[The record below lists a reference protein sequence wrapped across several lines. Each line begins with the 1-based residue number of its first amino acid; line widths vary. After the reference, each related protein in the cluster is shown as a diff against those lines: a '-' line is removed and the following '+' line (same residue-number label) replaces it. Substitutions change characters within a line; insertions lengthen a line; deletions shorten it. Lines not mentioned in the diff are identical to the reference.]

1 MKIVLF
7 SDYYYPT
14 IKSGSIVI
22 KDLAV
27 ELTRLGHE
35 AIVITFNED
44 QNVFLTKE
52 HNQSIT
58 IIRLRSQLRKYG
70 MIGRLLSELQY
81 SSSIIK
87 GLKRIKID
95 DVDGIICF
103 SPSIFYKKAISWIKS
118 KYKIKAYLIVRDI
131 FPKWLLD
138 AGILKE
144 GPLFWF
150 FKREEIKLYNSV
162 DFIGI
167 ESAKDLDYFKS
178 YISDGIHLEVLDNWG
193 SSTDINQ
200 IESHYSSPLPKK
212 LINFIYGGNMADA
225 QDLYSLLD
233 DLDDSALEGKAFIT
247 LIGSGH
253 QLSNIK
259 SLIKRK
265 KLKNVQLLKE
275 VDQETYLTILKDA
288 DIGLVSLNKKL
299 KSNNFPLKMM
309 GYIQQSKPILACVNP
324 NNEIIE
330 IIKKN
335 DIGQVSLSGDKKEL
349 NNNLITMI
357 QDKERLKEQGAN
369 AFELFERRFTV
380 KIAMEKILDKLIK

>member
-178 YISDGIHLEVLDNWG
+178 YISGGIHLEVLDNWG

-380 KIAMEKILDKLIK
+380 KIAMENILDKLIK